1 MAATFPDPTTT
12 GLPSRPVLILLAV
25 SAALADD
32 PALPFSHYELPN
44 GLDVILAPDHSVPF
58 VWVNVW
64 YNVGSKDEVPHRSGF
79 AHLFEH
85 LMFQGSVHSNDDY
98 FQPLQKLGASVNG
111 TTNLDR
117 TNFFEGVPS
126 AQLPL
131 AVFLE
136 SDRMGYLLPVLDDAR
151 LQNQKDV
158 VRNERRQRYENVPY
172 GMARVLL
179 LDAAY
184 PEGHPYH
191 IATIGKHE
199 DIEAA
204 SLADVKE
211 FFRTWYNPNNASLV
225 ICGDFEES
233 EAKAL
238 VETYFGPLPRGP
250 ETAHHPPPLAVMPEE
265 KVVRATDRV
274 PFEKVWMAWNTP
286 AVLQPGDADLDLL
299 SSALTDGKESRLYK
313 ALVRDQKIAQDVTAY
328 QGSAAYES
336 LYTIEATAAA
346 GHTADELVVAI
357 DKVLAEART
366 SGISA
371 DEVALGQTAYEV
383 QFFGGLATI
392 QGKADMLNNYF
403 VRTGNPGF
411 MASDLARYRAATAE
425 SVTSAL
431 RTWLPVGHRVVLIIG
446 PAK

>member
-1 MAATFPDPTTT
+1 M
-12 GLPSRPVLILLAV
+12 LPLFAITV
-25 SAALADD
+25 ALADD
-32 PALPFSHYELPN
+32 PALAFSHYELPN

-64 YNVGSKDEVPHRSGF
+64 YNVGSKDEVAHRSGF

-98 FQPLQKLGASVNG
+98 FQPLQKIGASVNG

-126 AQLPL
+126 SQLPL

-151 LQNQKDV
+151 LANQKDV

-179 LDAAY
+179 LDAVY

-191 IATIGKHE
+191 IATIGRHE

-204 SLADVKE
+204 SLADVKD
-211 FFRTWYNPNNASLV
+211 FFQNWYSPNNASLV
-225 ICGDFEES
+225 ICGDFDDV

-238 VETYFGPLPRGP
+238 VQTYFGPLPRGP
-250 ETAHHPPPLAVMPEE
+250 ETNHAAPVPALIAED

-274 PFEKVWMAWNTP
+274 PFEKVWLAWRTP

-346 GHTADELVVAI
+346 GHTADELIVAI
-357 DKVLAEART
+357 DKVLADARE
-366 SGISA
+366 SGITA
-371 DEVALGQTAYEV
+371 DEVALGQTSYEV
-383 QFFGGLATI
+383 QFFGALSTI
-392 QGKADMLNNYF
+392 SGKADMLNNYF
-403 VRTGNPGF
+403 VRTGDPGF
-411 MASDLARYRAATAE
+411 MAKDLARYRAATA
-425 SVTSAL
+425 VTVTAAL
-431 RTWLPVGHRVVLIIG
+431 RTWIPVGHRVALIIG
-446 PAK
+446 PGQVPPAPANIGPAK